1 MRNPYK
7 PLMANSEEKCH
18 NGTKHISKHLIFWN
32 TKIGSLCYF
41 LSLALTWLLTTYLM
55 YSNAKFFIQSYSTG
69 AIKETEKTKLK
80 LCGGVKLAVKFD
92 VEARIF
98 PDTEKEW
105 TMEKGENYLP

>member
-1 MRNPYK
+1 
-7 PLMANSEEKCH
+7 
-18 NGTKHISKHLIFWN
+18 
-32 TKIGSLCYF
+32 
-41 LSLALTWLLTTYLM
+41 M

-105 TMEKGENYLP
+105 TIEKGENYLP